1 MAAENHY
8 ELYRQCSIGLT
19 LVDTL
24 DDMIQE
30 GRIEPQLAMKV
41 VSRFDKAASEV
52 LADKVKARLIFKGHL
67 DIYRFCDDVWTFKI
81 KDVNFKLDNG
91 STIQAE
97 KIKIVSCNTKKPGE
111 Q

>member
-1 MAAENHY
+1 M
-8 ELYRQCSIGLT
+8 LRSIGLT

-52 LADKVKARLIFKGHL
+52 LADKVKARLIFKVGYHL
-67 DIYRFCDDVWTFKI
+67 ARILLIRL
-81 KDVNFKLDNG
+81 LDAAHFVLR
-91 STIQAE
+91 SVLTWL
-97 KIKIVSCNTKKPGE
+97 CLL
-111 Q
+111 